1 MKEYLNSI
9 LIHILIIKWLIQ
21 IMQFLK
27 KKNTFYIFIVW
38 KKFVDYAI
46 LNYSEMFV
54 YL

>member
-1 MKEYLNSI
+1 MIDSNHAI
-9 LIHILIIKWLIQ
+9 
-21 IMQFLK
+21 LK

-38 KKFVDYAI
+38 IEKFVDYAI